1 MDNRRNAV
9 IHVTGVDDSEED
21 SKNCDDAGTSTARR
35 SAGTDDNDF
44 RDDPAADAAPG
55 EVATILMAGVNA

>member
-21 SKNCDDAGTSTARR
+21 SKECDDAGTSTARR
-35 SAGTDDNDF
+35 SAGNDDHDY
-44 RDDPAADAAPG
+44 RDAAADAAPG
-55 EVATILMAGVNA
+55 KVATILMAGVNA